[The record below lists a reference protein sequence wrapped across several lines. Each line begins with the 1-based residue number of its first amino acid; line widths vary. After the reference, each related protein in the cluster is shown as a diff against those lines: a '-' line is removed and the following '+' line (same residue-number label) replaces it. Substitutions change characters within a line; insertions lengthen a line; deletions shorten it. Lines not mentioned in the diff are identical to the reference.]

1 MHEEL
6 MCLIVP
12 LHSKNLIVKI
22 PCMHLVFINN
32 PLKLEILLYS
42 ILSNVGNF

>member
-6 MCLIVP
+6 KYLIAP
-12 LHSKNLIVKI
+12 IHSKNLIVKI

-32 PLKLEILLYS
+32 PLKLEILLHS
-42 ILSNVGNF
+42 ILSNAGNF